1 MVRYVLQG
9 KMNLMPDR
17 DVKLLPMGEPVIAL
31 QALERGV
38 VDAASFFGAASFDGE
53 AKRFP

>member
-17 DVKLLPMGEPVIAL
+17 DVKLLPMGEPAICTAGAL
-31 QALERGV
+31 LWLLI
-38 VDAASFFGAASFDGE
+38 
-53 AKRFP
+53 P